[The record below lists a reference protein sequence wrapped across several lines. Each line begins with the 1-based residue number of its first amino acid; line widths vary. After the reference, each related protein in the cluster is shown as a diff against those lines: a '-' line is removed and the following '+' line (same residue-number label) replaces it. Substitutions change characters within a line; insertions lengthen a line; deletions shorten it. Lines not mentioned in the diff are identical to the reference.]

1 MPPLSTFS
9 SQIDGS
15 LYIKSSLNPS
25 RHGGGSALI
34 ENGCQFFGSTDQYL
48 QSTNV
53 AADLYVDSKKLL
65 KVGPTDATAVELSKV
80 GINTKVKGSFNVDQT
95 TILTGAVSASSTIAV
110 TGVSTF
116 AAQVNCQSNLNV
128 TSTSVFTG
136 GVTCAAT
143 LAVAQVST
151 LTGPVA
157 CGSTLSVVGASNLT
171 GNLSCAGTLAVTGV
185 STFTDVTASNN
196 VVVQGNLTVNG
207 VTTTIDSQQV
217 LIKDNIIVLNDASVI
232 GKDSGLMFRRNA
244 ADSATMF
251 WSNADSCFALATT
264 DSLQDSSNVNVKAYQ
279 KLKCAGI
286 ESIGPISI
294 PGFATMSITI
304 AGNSALPFDI
314 PGLSNYK
321 RGSFE
326 IIIESDSVLHPTG
339 SVYNYKLVKNRILS
353 DSFSSIGVHQEGDDL
368 TQIFCSWPSDKIPQI
383 YHKTLAVASTPIK
396 YNVKF
401 IRVD

>member
-1 MPPLSTFS
+1 MLHEISHS
-9 SQIDGS
+9 E
-15 LYIKSSLNPS
+15 
-25 RHGGGSALI
+25 R
-34 ENGCQFFGSTDQYL
+34 
-48 QSTNV
+48 
-53 AADLYVDSKKLL
+53 KK
-65 KVGPTDATAVELSKV
+65 K
-80 GINTKVKGSFNVDQT
+80 
-95 TILTGAVSASSTIAV
+95 
-110 TGVSTF
+110 
-116 AAQVNCQSNLNV
+116 
-128 TSTSVFTG
+128 
-136 GVTCAAT
+136 
-143 LAVAQVST
+143 
-151 LTGPVA
+151 
-157 CGSTLSVVGASNLT
+157 
-171 GNLSCAGTLAVTGV
+171 
-185 STFTDVTASNN
+185 
-196 VVVQGNLTVNG
+196 
-207 VTTTIDSQQV
+207 TTIDSQQV

-251 WSNADSCFALATT
+251 WSNADSCFSLATT

-326 IIIESDSVLHPTG
+326 IIIESDSTLHPTG
-339 SVYNYKLVKNRILS
+339 SVYNYKLVKNKILS
-353 DSFSSIGVHQEGDDL
+353 DSFSSIGVHQSGDDD
-368 TQIFCSWPSDKIPQI
+368 TQIFVQWLSGQVPQI
-383 YHKTLAVASTPIK
+383 YHKTLSIAATPIK